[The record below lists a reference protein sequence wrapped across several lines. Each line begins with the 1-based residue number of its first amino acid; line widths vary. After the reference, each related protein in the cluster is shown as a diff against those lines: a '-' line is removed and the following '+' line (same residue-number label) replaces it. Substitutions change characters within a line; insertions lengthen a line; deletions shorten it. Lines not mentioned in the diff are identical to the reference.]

1 MYARMVCI
9 FSVSIHIKTQT
20 LCYSEPTDMTV
31 TGMSP
36 YAPPGHMRCEAHLTP
51 FLLTDPARQT
61 CPLGASHPIHD
72 ALPFCAVHFPT
83 KQKVQVSDDALEY
96 LNGQHRHGSAHIHES
111 IVSRSNVTNQERSSL
126 TNLTDHPPHSPRL
139 WCIL

>member
-9 FSVSIHIKTQT
+9 FSVSIHIKTHT
-20 LCYSEPTDMTV
+20 LCHSEPTDMPA

-36 YAPPGHMRCEAHLTP
+36 HAPPGHMRCEAHLTP
-51 FLLTDPARQT
+51 SLLAGPVRQT

-83 KQKVQVSDDALEY
+83 KQKVQISDDALEY
-96 LNGQHRHGSAHIHES
+96 LPGQHRHGSARIHES
-111 IVSRSNVTNQERSSL
+111 IISRSNEINPERSSL
-126 TNLTDHPPHSPRL
+126 TNKSDHPPQSA
-139 WCIL
+139 W